1 MRHRYFQ
8 EADNRA
14 DFDGEV
20 PSSSRDIPTPS
31 PRPLWSGKSNLSSMA
46 VISPILSPGHLP
58 STPLS
63 SVDSGDEERQGST
76 ASLPA
81 TPNGKRARI
90 RLFPQKWLGDYSW
103 LAYDAAEKTMHCRL
117 CKELGKKT
125 LMGMSGTKNFRTRT
139 LTDHAL
145 SADHQHAVAARE
157 QRQTWLDV
165 TIAKNTD
172 SLP

>member
-1 MRHRYFQ
+1 MPWQ
-8 EADNRA
+8 ELACLQIVA
-14 DFDGEV
+14 TVE
-20 PSSSRDIPTPS
+20 
-31 PRPLWSGKSNLSSMA
+31 KC
-46 VISPILSPGHLP
+46 H
-58 STPLS
+58 
-63 SVDSGDEERQGST
+63 SVSVESATFHKCSYTFLHVATMDEERWGSA

-90 RLFPQKWLGDYSW
+90 RLFPQKWLSDYPW
-103 LAYDAAEKTMHCRL
+103 LAYDAAEKTMHCHL

-125 LMGMSGTKNFRTRT
+125 LMGMKGSKNFRTRT

-165 TIAKNTD
+165 TLAKNTD